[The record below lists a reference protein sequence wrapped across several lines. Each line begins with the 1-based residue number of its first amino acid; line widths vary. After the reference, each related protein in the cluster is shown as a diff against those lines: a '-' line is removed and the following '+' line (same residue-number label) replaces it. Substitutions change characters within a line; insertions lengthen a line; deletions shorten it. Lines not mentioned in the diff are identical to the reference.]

1 MREPDAKHTQ
11 LAACDQPNIFPVT
24 AARTKTI
31 PIGQQETPKAK
42 PQQKAA

>member
-11 LAACDQPNIFPVT
+11 LAARDQPNIFPVT

-31 PIGQQETPKAK
+31 PIGQQETPTAK